1 MTKNLKRLCEDE
13 LGFQVFDDLSDFLIT
28 LRETHRTSG
37 NVIEYFELK
46 DGTATY
52 VISSYHETRPDSE
65 YLFTRY
71 NMDMEN
77 FDPGEHQVT
86 DPEYFLDEVV
96 DLLSNGELCYICD
109 DVLDAVGFYD
119 EFDGQVWEILAEQYD
134 LLEDEEDDEE

>member
-1 MTKNLKRLCEDE
+1 MTKNLKRLCEEE
-13 LGFQVFDDLSDFLIT
+13 LGFQVFDDLSEFLT
-28 LRETHRTSG
+28 DLRAHKIIDG
-37 NVIEYFELK
+37 PVIEYWELM

-52 VISSYHETRPDSE
+52 IFSSYRETRPDSD
-65 YLFTRY
+65 YLFSRY
-71 NMDMEN
+71 TMQWDD
-77 FDPGEHQVT
+77 FDPGSHQAT

-96 DLLSNGELCYICD
+96 DMLSNGYRCYICD